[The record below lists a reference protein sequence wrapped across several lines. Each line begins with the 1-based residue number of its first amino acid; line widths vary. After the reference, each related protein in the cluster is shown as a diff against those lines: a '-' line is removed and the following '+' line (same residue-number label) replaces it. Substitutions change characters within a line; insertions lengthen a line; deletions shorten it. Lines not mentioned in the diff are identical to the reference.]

1 MNALDEIFAGLE
13 RTEDLSAAP
22 RKQPPASYRPTEL
35 RPRTEFERKRD
46 SAKRR
51 AKATTAKAAK
61 QEAFL
66 AEHAD
71 IAAWLEGNE
80 WSFAQSLVQSLIK
93 YGSLTDNQIS
103 AARRCI
109 ARDAERKVQNKAAAA
124 EREAQAQPVNTTAL
138 EDAFARASK
147 RNRRIALWIGTV
159 RVKPAAKHPGVLYVV
174 DRSTDSYL
182 GKVTGGKFVPSRDG
196 KAREAEMLT
205 ILADPKA
212 AAVRHGKL
220 TGACSVCSRTL
231 TDPASIAAGIG
242 PVCAENMG
250 W

>member
-1 MNALDEIFAGLE
+1 MNAIDEIFAGLE
-13 RTEDLSAAP
+13 RSDDLNAAP
-22 RKQPPASYRPTEL
+22 RKEPPASYRA
-35 RPRTEFERKRD
+35 PRTFVSHAEKVR
-46 SAKRR
+46 RR
-51 AKATTAKAAK
+51 AKAIENKAAK

-71 IAAWLEGNE
+71 IAEWLKDNS
-80 WSFAQSLVQSLIK
+80 WSFAQSLVQSLIR
-93 YGSLTDNQIS
+93 YGSLTDNQIA

-109 ARDAERKVQNKAAAA
+109 ARDAERKAQRTAEAA
-124 EREAQAQPVNTTAL
+124 ERAAQAQPVNTTAL
-138 EDAFARASK
+138 EDAFAKASK
-147 RNRRIALWIGTV
+147 RNRRIALWIGSV

-182 GKVTGGKFVPSRDG
+182 GKVTGGKFIPSRDG
-196 KAREAEMLT
+196 KAREAEMLA

-220 TGACSVCSRTL
+220 TGACSVCNRTL
-231 TDPASIAAGIG
+231 TDPASIQAGIG